1 MRSGKHGTESGDHG
15 LESGDHGVGSG
26 DHSVGSGDHR
36 VGSGDHRI
44 GSGGHELEDGEH
56 RAESGDHAA
65 GTGRRPAGA
74 LEAGVLAVLQA
85 AGVPLTPGQMQQ
97 RLEASQY
104 GGLSYSTVVTILSRL
119 HAKGLTARERTGRA
133 FAYTPVDGA
142 AFAAGQMNQALAA
155 GPSHD
160 TVLAK
165 FASGLSTRDAR
176 LLRELLDGPTEQQ

>member
-1 MRSGKHGTESGDHG
+1 MEDGDHG
-15 LESGDHGVGSG
+15 
-26 DHSVGSGDHR
+26 
-36 VGSGDHRI
+36 
-44 GSGGHELEDGEH
+44 
-56 RAESGDHAA
+56 AESGDHAA
-65 GTGRRPAGA
+65 GMGRRPAGA

-85 AGVPLTPGQMQQ
+85 AGAPLTPGQMQQ
-97 RLEASQY
+97 RLEASQF
-104 GGLSYSTVVTILSRL
+104 GRLSYSTVVTILSRL

-160 TVLAK
+160 AVLAK

>member
-1 MRSGKHGTESGDHG
+1 MRSGEQ
-15 LESGDHGVGSG
+15 GVRAREQVLGSG
-26 DHSVGSGDHR
+26 
-36 VGSGDHRI
+36 
-44 GSGGHELEDGEH
+44 E
-56 RAESGDHAA
+56 HAA
-65 GTGRRPAGA
+65 GMGRRPAGA

-85 AGVPLTPGQMQQ
+85 AGAPLTPGQMQQ

-155 GPSHD
+155 GPSRD
-160 TVLAK
+160 AVLAK

-176 LLRELLDGPTEQQ
+176 LLRELLDGPGNQQ